1 MGVIIAEIAGRS
13 KWNWGLVALFRLPN
27 ISCLYCN
34 VRVYYNGIQ
43 CVIIRRTGSIPDYD
57 GRDRRK

>member
-1 MGVIIAEIAGRS
+1 MKLGAGCIFH
-13 KWNWGLVALFRLPN
+13 LFN

-34 VRVYYNGIQ
+34 VRVYYNRIQ
-43 CVIIRRTGSIPDYD
+43 YVIIRRTDSIPDYD